1 MRVVR
6 DMRASHQQ
14 DILTNHC
21 FARKALMDLHEFS
34 YTCTIF
40 DTYADGSAG
49 RVEAARVRAAML
61 RRPTHDSV
69 RPDIH
74 VVPDR

>member
-1 MRVVR
+1 
-6 DMRASHQQ
+6 
-14 DILTNHC
+14 
-21 FARKALMDLHEFS
+21 MDLHEFS

-49 RVEAARVRAAML
+49 RVKTARVRAAML
-61 RRPTHDSV
+61 RRPTDDSV

-74 VVPDR
+74 VITDR

>member
-1 MRVVR
+1 V
-6 DMRASHQQ
+6 RASHQQ

-49 RVEAARVRAAML
+49 RVKAARVRAAML

-74 VVPDR
+74 VITDR